1 MPDTLEIQA
10 FDALAKH
17 AHLADLVAL
26 VRLLATSA
34 TETRTAD
41 WKAPNVVRN
50 VIEERQL
57 GDGDGATDM
66 GDALRVLELGPK
78 TPEERALA
86 RALWAHAVAET
97 HPQSTDEED
106 HLAETALWLA
116 AHTPFDATM
125 LFDRAL
131 GEDAE
136 GLWTAVAACVRH
148 ITLGMSDGEAEHDSA
163 REKGGLPTPR
173 LGRAEALLGAAA
185 LATSS
190 SATAVKEAA
199 LLASEVKDL
208 ALLRILRR
216 EPRERDSELD
226 GEVLIGPRALFATT
240 VLALTGFLLVMHL
253 VRLVGRAAL
262 GYRKP
267 ARVTISEQGVR
278 VRWRTEILGR
288 TIRDRDVLFGREGL
302 ASVVRE
308 VRYPRIAFY
317 AGLFFLAIGSFVG
330 VRTLADG
337 VRSASPTLLLTG
349 FAFVALGILFDVA
362 LGSLVPGV
370 SGRCRLVFVPRAGA
384 PICVGGVDAG
394 QADVALTRLAAAGA

>member
-1 MPDTLEIQA
+1 MADTLEIQA

-34 TETRTAD
+34 IETRTAN
-41 WKAPNVVRN
+41 WKMPNLVRN
-50 VIEERQL
+50 EIEERHL
-57 GDGDGATDM
+57 GAGDGATDM

-86 RALWAHAVAET
+86 RALWAHAVAEN
-97 HPQSTDEED
+97 HPQSTEEED
-106 HLAETALWLA
+106 RLAETALWLA

-136 GLWTAVAACVRH
+136 ELWTAVAACVRH
-148 ITLGMSDGEAEHDSA
+148 IALGMSGYETESDSV
-163 REKGGLPTPR
+163 REGGLAIPK

-190 SATAVKEAA
+190 SRTAVKEAA

-208 ALLRILRR
+208 ALVRILRR
-216 EPRERDSELD
+216 EAREWDSELD
-226 GEVLIGPRALFATT
+226 GEVLFGPRALFATT
-240 VLALTGFLLVMHL
+240 VLALTGLLLAMHL
-253 VRLVGRAAL
+253 VRLVGRAAF

-288 TIRDRDVLFGREGL
+288 TIRDRDVLFGRDGL

-337 VRSASPTLLLTG
+337 VRSASPTLLLAG
-349 FAFVALGILFDVA
+349 FAFIALGILFDVA

-370 SGRCRLVFVPRAGA
+370 GGRCRLVFVPRAGA
-384 PICVGGVDAG
+384 AICVGGVDAG